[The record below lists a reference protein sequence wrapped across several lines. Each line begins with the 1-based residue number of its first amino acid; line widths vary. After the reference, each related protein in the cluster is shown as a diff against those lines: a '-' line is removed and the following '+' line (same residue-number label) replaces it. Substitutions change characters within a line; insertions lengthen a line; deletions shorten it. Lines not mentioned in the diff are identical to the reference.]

1 MRNNPLKSKSKNN
14 NFINL
19 VFADNILTKFIA
31 NDNRKVIKIIS
42 HLFLIYQS
50 SLRKLKLKY
59 FLKYRYKVIRRRLRQ
74 LANNNQNQ
82 YKEQFQ
88 PIYNQ
93 IPIRKGDIYEK
104 LYHEY
109 RDLTFRKDEL
119 NQRYDEE
126 EAKKYPFSP
135 RINYNFIIDYPKKKY
150 YSSVSLSNKEKL
162 NEINDYNN
170 NYNQKNYPYEYHNRN
185 GFSLDYTESFKSN
198 SLMNKKTDYS
208 SIELKSKKK
217 NKNKF
222 NTINKSSTPNT
233 YIVKLTKERI
243 NTTRE
248 KPIYIKSNNFS
259 FRKTNPSS
267 LTIYNRSNNNN
278 RRTDKPNIIKR
289 KISTNNNNLL
299 INLSDYNSMNSFSN
313 PNIDNLSVLFSS
325 RLHREKIDYQ
335 NNKKGKNTI
344 LNLHKRSQRSNMENS
359 SSTNICDKGT
369 NYISEKQSEQ
379 FSNLNL
385 FENLQNKK
393 VNQKNNKN
401 QNPRQYFYTFRKGK
415 IPYNTLYPSKTNI
428 PPSISSKSTN
438 FLSPRYDSQN
448 THDRNSLRSQ
458 RISNSQ
464 NINNNIDLDFSGE
477 ESYKKLST
485 QNSKS
490 KNYDD
495 NERKLN
501 LSRNLE
507 ISQHV
512 VNEYVINNINLNNNI
527 SRKSSH
533 VSLQSIS
540 DAKLFELANY
550 YVTSDESF
558 DKFMSMRGKNRKINR
573 PKSYS
578 IK

>member
-74 LANNNQNQ
+74 LANNNQNH

-88 PIYNQ
+88 PIYKQ

-299 INLSDYNSMNSFSN
+299 INLSDYNSLNSFSS

-325 RLHREKIDYQ
+325 RLHREKTDYQ
-335 NNKKGKNTI
+335 NNNKGKNTI
-344 LNLHKRSQRSNMENS
+344 LNLHKRSQRSNIENS

-369 NYISEKQSEQ
+369 NYISEKQSRTEQ
-379 FSNLNL
+379 LSNLNL
-385 FENLQNKK
+385 FDSLQSKK
-393 VNQKNNKN
+393 EKKKNNNNQKKTKE
-401 QNPRQYFYTFRKGK
+401 YFYTFKSGK
-415 IPYNTLYPSKTNI
+415 IPYNTLYPSKINI
-428 PPSISSKSTN
+428 PQSNSSKSTN

-448 THDRNSLRSQ
+448 THERNSKRNQ
-458 RISNSQ
+458 RINSSQ
-464 NINNNIDLDFSGE
+464 NMNNNIYLDLSGE
-477 ESYKKLST
+477 SFKKLTT
-485 QNSKS
+485 Q
-490 KNYDD
+490 NYDD
-495 NERKLN
+495 IEKKLN
-501 LSRNLE
+501 SSRNLE
-507 ISQHV
+507 ISQNV
-512 VNEYVINNINLNNNI
+512 VNECIINNNNNNI

-533 VSLQSIS
+533 VSLQTIS
-540 DAKLFELANY
+540 DSKLFELANY
-550 YVTSDESF
+550 YVTTDQSF
-558 DKFMSMRGKNRKINR
+558 DKFMLMRGNCKKNNKPKI
-573 PKSYS
+573 SS

>member
-1 MRNNPLKSKSKNN
+1 M
-14 NFINL
+14 
-19 VFADNILTKFIA
+19 
-31 NDNRKVIKIIS
+31 NRKS
-42 HLFLIYQS
+42 FC
-50 SLRKLKLKY
+50 
-59 FLKYRYKVIRRRLRQ
+59 
-74 LANNNQNQ
+74 
-82 YKEQFQ
+82 
-88 PIYNQ
+88 
-93 IPIRKGDIYEK
+93 
-104 LYHEY
+104 
-109 RDLTFRKDEL
+109 
-119 NQRYDEE
+119 
-126 EAKKYPFSP
+126 
-135 RINYNFIIDYPKKKY
+135 
-150 YSSVSLSNKEKL
+150 SNKE
-162 NEINDYNN
+162 
-170 NYNQKNYPYEYHNRN
+170 
-185 GFSLDYTESFKSN
+185 
-198 SLMNKKTDYS
+198 
-208 SIELKSKKK
+208 SISK

-222 NTINKSSTPNT
+222 NTISKSNTPNT
-233 YIVKLTKERI
+233 YFMKLNKQRI

-248 KPIYIKSNNFS
+248 SPIYIRTNNFG
-259 FRKTNPSS
+259 FKGNKPSS
-267 LTIYNRSNNNN
+267 ISIYNKNNSNK
-278 RRTDKPNIIKR
+278 RRTNKPNMIKR
-289 KISTNNNNLL
+289 KIAPSNNNLL
-299 INLSDYNSMNSFSN
+299 INLSDYNSLNSFSS

-325 RLHREKIDYQ
+325 RLYREKTDYQ
-335 NNKKGKNTI
+335 NNNKGKNTI
-344 LNLHKRSQRSNMENS
+344 LNLHKRSQRSNIENS

-393 VNQKNNKN
+393 VNKKNNKN

-428 PPSISSKSTN
+428 PQSISSKSTN

-512 VNEYVINNINLNNNI
+512 VNECVINNI

-533 VSLQSIS
+533 VSLQSVS

-558 DKFMSMRGKNRKINR
+558 DKFMSMRGKYRKINR